1 MRSYRYSI
9 AALNTPG
16 ARYREMMLSAVPM
29 RLLYQTY
36 KMPLYMVIHD
46 SFTDMDHAVDM
57 QSLRDDCQYR
67 SITFDQY
74 LLDTAHITWP
84 YLDSV
89 PVLSTAYVR
98 YADVFY
104 AGYTI
109 EREHPEGYH
118 NETIPRD
125 EKTWA
130 KLTKPNV
137 DYRRLYQTSLIT
149 VNGFFHRTDADSTAL
164 YVKDAFKSLMH
175 SGKNTI
181 GITNF
186 AEVCNLTFMD
196 YVTDIEVV
204 SEEDHLLNGCL
215 LNFKTDVSDKV
226 VMFVIGGYLFYNHP
240 AFIRHSTH
248 GFRVRFDLMDLPNRF
263 YEMRQYLDTQSL
275 GVVFDEEND
284 NVTLQSRLTSD
295 EYIMRLLAMSQSF
308 AIILD
313 SDEHIFYETLP
324 VQFDKRAPWAETYL
338 IPDKPLATYN
348 GRLLDYHWRYGWDNR
363 WIVHVT
369 GHLAERNVVNTTIRS
384 PYPINDQLDPNDPL
398 PVGKP
403 SFLYIGRDI

>member
-74 LLDTAHITWP
+74 LLDTAHITCP
-84 YLDSV
+84 YLYSV

-125 EKTWA
+125 
-130 KLTKPNV
+130 
-137 DYRRLYQTSLIT
+137 
-149 VNGFFHRTDADSTAL
+149 
-164 YVKDAFKSLMH
+164 
-175 SGKNTI
+175 
-181 GITNF
+181 
-186 AEVCNLTFMD
+186 
-196 YVTDIEVV
+196 
-204 SEEDHLLNGCL
+204 
-215 LNFKTDVSDKV
+215 
-226 VMFVIGGYLFYNHP
+226 
-240 AFIRHSTH
+240 
-248 GFRVRFDLMDLPNRF
+248 
-263 YEMRQYLDTQSL
+263 
-275 GVVFDEEND
+275 
-284 NVTLQSRLTSD
+284 
-295 EYIMRLLAMSQSF
+295 
-308 AIILD
+308 
-313 SDEHIFYETLP
+313 
-324 VQFDKRAPWAETYL
+324 
-338 IPDKPLATYN
+338 
-348 GRLLDYHWRYGWDNR
+348 
-363 WIVHVT
+363 
-369 GHLAERNVVNTTIRS
+369 
-384 PYPINDQLDPNDPL
+384 
-398 PVGKP
+398 
-403 SFLYIGRDI
+403 